1 VQTPDDLPKNLPD
14 MTNKVL
20 TLQRGGGYWIWKP
33 IIIKNQLELMNND
46 DILVYVDAGCHINK
60 YGLNR
65 FNEYLSYLTNDKPM
79 IRFQMEA
86 PEYKYTT
93 TSILKYFNVENDEN
107 ITKTGQFIGGI
118 QIIKKSNISMKIVN
132 EWYSVAIENPLLFS
146 DFYNNIDR
154 HPEFQDNRHDQSIF
168 SIITKKNIDNIYTLI
183 DETNPYNINYPICA
197 ARIRG

>member
-1 VQTPDDLPKNLPD
+1 
-14 MTNKVL
+14 
-20 TLQRGGGYWIWKP
+20 
-33 IIIKNQLELMNND
+33 
-46 DILVYVDAGCHINK
+46 
-60 YGLNR
+60 
-65 FNEYLSYLTNDKPM
+65 
-79 IRFQMEA
+79 MEA